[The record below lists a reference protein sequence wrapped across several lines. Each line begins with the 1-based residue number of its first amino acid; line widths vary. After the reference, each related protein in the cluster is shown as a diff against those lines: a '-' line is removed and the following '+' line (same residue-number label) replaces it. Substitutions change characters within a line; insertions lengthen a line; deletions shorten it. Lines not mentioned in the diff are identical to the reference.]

1 MPFFRSKRWFLM
13 RIQKHILLSF
23 AIALTIT
30 SAASAQGG
38 SVPDMPAEVGVA
50 ITLQVAGQPF
60 HFEGK
65 AKCEYVPVAS
75 IDNLVAEKWT
85 ASLIE
90 PNRSMGLTLW
100 RPKNKS
106 GDMFSLHVLMPAKGY
121 IIDTVRRGGKGSVA
135 GSGKV
140 TLTTSGAGGTFTI
153 NATARDGAVIT
164 GTIKC
169 SAFTDE
175 MPEGG

>member
-1 MPFFRSKRWFLM
+1 M
-13 RIQKHILLSF
+13 RIQKHLVLGF
-23 AIALTIT
+23 AIALTII

-38 SVPDMPAEVGVA
+38 NVPDMPSEVGVA
-50 ITLQVAGQPF
+50 IALRVAGKPF

-75 IDNLVAEKWT
+75 IENVVAEKWT

-90 PNRSMGLTLW
+90 PNRSLGLTLW
-100 RPKNKS
+100 RPKNRS
-106 GDMFSLHVLMPAKGY
+106 GDMFSLNVLLPAKGY
-121 IIDTVRRGGKGSVA
+121 IIDTVRHGGKGSVT
-135 GSGKV
+135 GSGNV
-140 TLTTSGAGGTFTI
+140 TLKTSGAGGTFTI
-153 NATARDGAVIT
+153 HATSGDGDVIT
-164 GTIKC
+164 GTIRC

>member
-1 MPFFRSKRWFLM
+1 M
-13 RIQKHILLSF
+13 RIQKHLVLGF
-23 AIALTIT
+23 AIALTII

-38 SVPDMPAEVGVA
+38 NVPDMPSEVGVT

-60 HFEGK
+60 RFQGK

-75 IDNLVAEKWT
+75 IENVVAEKWT

-100 RPKNKS
+100 RPKNRS
-106 GDMFSLHVLMPAKGY
+106 GDMFSLHVLLPAKGY
-121 IIDTVRRGGKGSVA
+121 IIDTVRRGGEGSVA

-140 TLTTSGAGGTFTI
+140 TLKTSGAGGTFTI
-153 NATARDGAVIT
+153 HATARDGAVIT
-164 GTIKC
+164 GTIQC

>member
-1 MPFFRSKRWFLM
+1 M
-13 RIQKHILLSF
+13 RIQKHLVLGF
-23 AIALTIT
+23 AIALTII

-38 SVPDMPAEVGVA
+38 NVPDMPSEVGVA

-60 HFEGK
+60 RFQGK

-75 IDNLVAEKWT
+75 IENMVAEKWT

-100 RPKNKS
+100 RPKNRS
-106 GDMFSLHVLMPAKGY
+106 GDMFSLNVLLPPEGY

-140 TLTTSGAGGTFTI
+140 TLKTSGAGGTFTI
-153 NATARDGAVIT
+153 HATARDGAVIT
-164 GTIKC
+164 GTIQC

>member
-1 MPFFRSKRWFLM
+1 M
-13 RIQKHILLSF
+13 RIQKHLVLGF
-23 AIALTIT
+23 AVALTII

-38 SVPDMPAEVGVA
+38 NVPDMPSEVGVA

-60 HFEGK
+60 RFQGK
-65 AKCEYVPVAS
+65 AKCAYVPVAS
-75 IDNLVAEKWT
+75 IENVVAEKWT

-100 RPKNKS
+100 RPKNRS

-121 IIDTVRRGGKGSVA
+121 IIDTVRRGGKGSGA

-140 TLTTSGAGGTFTI
+140 TLTMSGAGGMFTI

>member
-1 MPFFRSKRWFLM
+1 M
-13 RIQKHILLSF
+13 RIQKHIVLSF
-23 AIALTIT
+23 VIALAII
-30 SAASAQGG
+30 SAAYAQGG
-38 SVPDMPAEVGVA
+38 SVSDMWTEVSVA

-75 IDNLVAEKWT
+75 MDNVVAEKWT

-100 RPKNKS
+100 RPQNKS
-106 GDMFSLHVLMPAKGY
+106 GDMFSLHVLLPSKGY

-140 TLTTSGAGGTFTI
+140 TLKTSGAGGTFTI
-153 NATARDGAVIT
+153 HATARDGAVIT
-164 GTIKC
+164 GTIQC

>member
-1 MPFFRSKRWFLM
+1 M
-13 RIQKHILLSF
+13 RIQKHLVRSF
-23 AIALTIT
+23 AIALTII

-38 SVPDMPAEVGVA
+38 KVTDMPSEVGVA

-60 HFEGK
+60 RFQGK

-75 IDNLVAEKWT
+75 MGNVVAEMWT

-90 PNRSMGLTLW
+90 PHRSIGLTLW
-100 RPKNKS
+100 RPKNKA

-140 TLTTSGAGGTFTI
+140 TLTMSGAEGTFTI

>member
-1 MPFFRSKRWFLM
+1 M

-30 SAASAQGG
+30 SAASAPGG
-38 SVPDMPAEVGVA
+38 SAPDMPAEVGVA
-50 ITLQVAGQPF
+50 IALQVAGHPF

-75 IDNLVAEKWT
+75 IDNVVAEKWT

-100 RPKNKS
+100 RPKNRS
-106 GDMFSLHVLMPAKGY
+106 GDLFSLHVLMPACQGVHHRYGQTRREGFCRGFRKG
-121 IIDTVRRGGKGSVA
+121 DSHDVRRRGHVHNQRNREGRR
-135 GSGKV
+135 
-140 TLTTSGAGGTFTI
+140 
-153 NATARDGAVIT
+153 RDHRDDQV
-164 GTIKC
+164 
-169 SAFTDE
+169 
-175 MPEGG
+175 

>member
-1 MPFFRSKRWFLM
+1 M
-13 RIQKHILLSF
+13 RIRKHPVLGF
-23 AIALTIT
+23 AIALAIT

-38 SVPDMPAEVGVA
+38 RMPDMPAEVGVA
-50 ITLQVAGQPF
+50 IALQVAGKPF

-75 IDNLVAEKWT
+75 IENMVAEKWT
-85 ASLIE
+85 ATLIE
-90 PNRSMGLTLW
+90 PNRSLELTLW
-100 RPKNKS
+100 RPKSKS

-135 GSGKV
+135 DSGKV
-140 TLTTSGAGGTFTI
+140 TLKTSGAGGTFTI
-153 NATARDGAVIT
+153 NATAGDGAVIT
-164 GTIKC
+164 GTIRC